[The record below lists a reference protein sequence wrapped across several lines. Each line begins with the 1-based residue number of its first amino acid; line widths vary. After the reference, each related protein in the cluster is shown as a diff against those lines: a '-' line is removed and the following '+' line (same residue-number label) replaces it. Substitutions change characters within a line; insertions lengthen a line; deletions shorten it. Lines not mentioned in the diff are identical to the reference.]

1 VPRVR
6 APLAFRM
13 MVCPTVAN
21 DDRKVIGMA
30 ETMSGVVVLRDAV
43 KADAVVIPRIRAA
56 AWRAGYPGLVEDAV
70 LAQLDPVADTQG
82 WLADW
87 DTSGESRRVAEVDGT
102 VVGYAVTSLYRS
114 TDADQARPAGPG
126 DGELQALHVHPS
138 AWSLGVG
145 SALLVDAVRQRET
158 AGCDVVRLW
167 VLQANTR
174 ARRLYAA
181 TGSPTTGSP
190 TRTGPQAPPTPSPSS
205 ATAGAPLTA
214 PSYRSERCRDRSS
227 KPEGRHGHLGRRRP
241 GTPCLSRTL
250 VARG

>member
-1 VPRVR
+1 MPRVR

-87 DTSGESRRVAEVDGT
+87 DTSGESRRAAEVDGT

-167 VLQANTR
+167 VMQANTR
-174 ARRLYAA
+174 ARRLYAGHGFTDDGITHPYRPA
-181 TGSPTTGSP
+181 GSTHPVAELRYSRSTAH
-190 TRTGPQAPPTPSPSS
+190 GPQ
-205 ATAGAPLTA
+205 L
-214 PSYRSERCRDRSS
+214 
-227 KPEGRHGHLGRRRP
+227 PE
-241 GTPCLSRTL
+241 
-250 VARG
+250 

>member
-1 VPRVR
+1 
-6 APLAFRM
+6 
-13 MVCPTVAN
+13 
-21 DDRKVIGMA
+21 MA

-87 DTSGESRRVAEVDGT
+87 DTSGESRRVAEIDGT
-102 VVGYAVTSLYRS
+102 VVGYTVTSPYRS
-114 TDADQARPAGPG
+114 TDSDQARPAGPG

-145 SALLVDAVRQRET
+145 SALLVDAVRQRRPQAAT
-158 AGCDVVRLW
+158 SSDCGSCRPTPAPAGS
-167 VLQANTR
+167 TP
-174 ARRLYAA
+174 A

-190 TRTGPQAPPTPSPSS
+190 TRSGPQAPPTRSPSS

-214 PSYRSERCRDRSS
+214 PSYRSERCKTAPASRKAATDTSVVDDRA
-227 KPEGRHGHLGRRRP
+227 PH
-241 GTPCLSRTL
+241 
-250 VARG
+250 A